1 MPVKRIW
8 LEKDWPKE
16 VPKKIEIPDIRI
28 DEFVLK
34 GLAEDPNMHAMW
46 FLDGYYSYKE
56 LNDYIDSFASSLKE
70 LGAEMDDVLAI
81 ILPNCPQFVIT
92 YMACQRIGVT
102 VTTINPLYSEAEM
115 RHTLKG
121 SGAKYAVV
129 LDAVYEKALK
139 SGELLN
145 ETSIKNPDNVIT
157 TNLLDLAKMSSIKKS
172 LAKMLKI
179 APKGKTGDTR
189 KFLDMLKTKSKVTPA
204 EYDPKTHVASLL
216 WTGGTTGMPK
226 AAMLSTRN
234 IVANCLQSA
243 AWFFSAGKGD
253 AIIGV
258 LPCFHSFGQTA
269 VMNVSLAI
277 KGFGVY
283 FPKPPETID
292 LLKELSKVKK
302 QNPNS
307 KFFYPG
313 AEILFKRIADL
324 PQEEIDK
331 FDLAGVFELCIS
343 GAGPLHRNVQ
353 EAFEKKTG
361 AKLVEGYGLTE
372 TTPVVSAGI
381 FFGNRKIGT
390 IGLPLPNTDWKIVDR
405 ETGEDLKGYG
415 TDVIGEI
422 AVAGPQVML
431 GYLPGSSEDAEEQT
445 KKTLIKDKEGV
456 TWLLT
461 GDIGYMDETG
471 RITIMDRKKELIKYH
486 GYSVFPKEVES
497 YMYQHEAVLEVAV
510 AGIPDEKAGELV
522 KAWVVLKPEYKGKVT
537 EEDLIKWAKEKMA
550 KIKAPRLISFVDELP
565 KTMVGKVL
573 RRVLKEQDLAKMKAG
588 EEIKQAKAE
597 EEEEEEKSEEK

>member
-1 MPVKRIW
+1 
-8 LEKDWPKE
+8 
-16 VPKKIEIPDIRI
+16 
-28 DEFVLK
+28 
-34 GLAEDPNMHAMW
+34 
-46 FLDGYYSYKE
+46 
-56 LNDYIDSFASSLKE
+56 
-70 LGAEMDDVLAI
+70 
-81 ILPNCPQFVIT
+81 
-92 YMACQRIGVT
+92 
-102 VTTINPLYSEAEM
+102 
-115 RHTLKG
+115 
-121 SGAKYAVV
+121 
-129 LDAVYEKALK
+129 
-139 SGELLN
+139 
-145 ETSIKNPDNVIT
+145 
-157 TNLLDLAKMSSIKKS
+157 
-172 LAKMLKI
+172 
-179 APKGKTGDTR
+179 
-189 KFLDMLKTKSKVTPA
+189 
-204 EYDPKTHVASLL
+204 
-216 WTGGTTGMPK
+216 
-226 AAMLSTRN
+226 
-234 IVANCLQSA
+234 
-243 AWFFSAGKGD
+243 
-253 AIIGV
+253 
-258 LPCFHSFGQTA
+258 
-269 VMNVSLAI
+269 
-277 KGFGVY
+277 
-283 FPKPPETID
+283 
-292 LLKELSKVKK
+292 
-302 QNPNS
+302 
-307 KFFYPG
+307 
-313 AEILFKRIADL
+313 
-324 PQEEIDK
+324 
-331 FDLAGVFELCIS
+331 
-343 GAGPLHRNVQ
+343 
-353 EAFEKKTG
+353 
-361 AKLVEGYGLTE
+361 
-372 TTPVVSAGI
+372 I